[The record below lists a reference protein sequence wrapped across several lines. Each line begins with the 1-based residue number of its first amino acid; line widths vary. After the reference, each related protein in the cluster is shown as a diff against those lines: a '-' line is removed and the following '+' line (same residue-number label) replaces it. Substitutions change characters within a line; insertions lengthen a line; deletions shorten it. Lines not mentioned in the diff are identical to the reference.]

1 MSETHVPTIDE
12 FFDATTELQI
22 IRQWAR
28 ARYAAEWAVFGGVL
42 LRVAATTGPEVQ
54 LPGVIGGRASLN
66 LLCAFVAPSGGGKG
80 ISDKV
85 ARLAWPAP
93 IVERPI
99 GSGEGIAATFVPPK
113 KEGIE
118 PITKAIINVPEIDTL
133 AGIASRQ
140 GSILLAQL
148 KSAAMGEQLGQ
159 ANSSEATTR
168 IVPPHTYRL
177 CMSVGAQP
185 AHTGVLFNDTT
196 GGTPQRF
203 LWFLTTDPDM
213 PSDVTPDPEPLNARL
228 PFWRPDADGVIE
240 IVYGP
245 PEITD
250 MIIGAHIARQRGQE
264 DALDGHAML
273 TRLKVAACLA
283 ILHHRSTVSEL
294 DWQLSG
300 VVMEVSNRTRD
311 WVVAESKKVDRQRV
325 RDRAMVR
332 AAGEEFIDERRLDVV
347 KRRIVKVLSQ
357 GRTARR
363 NIQSRMGKREY
374 RELLDAALAELISGG
389 VVSSVEVERGVQYEL
404 FPEFSAE
411 PEFSTHISRS
421 ETLNQSSA
429 LNPEEGIHAD
439 KTADSAT
446 AKTPLHAVADPTPP
460 TMTARQ
466 WIDAYVSRI
475 LDSGVDTV
483 ESAKVYEAGQVA
495 GYRIDNLRQAAKS
508 SDLISVAARK
518 GSVTVWNLGAG
529 GQNTVVS
536 AEEWLTGWLRSS
548 GGWVKA
554 ADVYAAGLA
563 AGYGRDTVKSASIRA
578 DVEKRGQ
585 SIATEWYV
593 APAVVERGA

>member
-1 MSETHVPTIDE
+1 MSDTHMPAIDE
-12 FFDATTELQI
+12 FFDATAELQI

-213 PSDVTPDPEPLNARL
+213 PSDVTADPDPLNARL

-245 PEITD
+245 PEITE

-283 ILHHRSTVSEL
+283 ILHHRIVVSEL

-325 RDRAMVR
+325 RDRAMIR

-389 VVSSVEVERGVQYEL
+389 VVSSVEVERGIQYEL

-421 ETLNQSSA
+421 ETLNRSSA

-439 KTADSAT
+439 ETADSAI
-446 AKTPLHAVADPTPP
+446 AKTPLHAVVDPTPP

-466 WIDAYVSRI
+466 WIDAYVSMI
-475 LDSGVDTV
+475 LDGGDTTV
-483 ESAKVYEAGQVA
+483 ESLEVYEAGQAA
-495 GYRIDNLRQAAKS
+495 GYKLDNLRQAAKS
-508 SDLISVAARK
+508 SSLISVAARK

-536 AEEWLTGWLRSS
+536 AEEWLTAWLRST

-563 AGYGRDTVKSASIRA
+563 AGYGRDTVKSASVRA
-578 DVEKRGQ
+578 EVDKRGQ
-585 SIATEWYV
+585 SIATEWSV
-593 APAVVERGA
+593 TPDVVERGA

>member
-1 MSETHVPTIDE
+1 MNSDE
-12 FFDATTELQI
+12 FFNATPELQI

-93 IVERPI
+93 IIERPI

-213 PSDVTPDPEPLNARL
+213 PADVTPDPEPLNARL
-228 PFWRPDADGVIE
+228 PFWRPEADGVIE

-245 PEITD
+245 PEITE

-283 ILHHRSTVSEL
+283 ILHHRGVVSEL

-311 WVVAESKKVDRQRV
+311 WVVAESKKVDRQKV

-374 RELLDAALAELISGG
+374 RELLDAALAELISSG
-389 VVSSVEVERGVQYEL
+389 VVSSVEVERGIQYEL

-429 LNPEEGIHAD
+429 LNSEESIHAD
-439 KTADSAT
+439 ETADSAT
-446 AKTPLHAVADPTPP
+446 AKTPLHAVADSTPA

-466 WIDAYVSRI
+466 WIDAYVSKI

-495 GYRIDNLRQAAKS
+495 GYKIDNLRQAAKS
-508 SDLISVAARK
+508 SELISVAARK

-529 GQNTVVS
+529 GENTVVS
-536 AEEWLTGWLRSS
+536 AEEWLTGWLRST

-563 AGYGRDTVKSASIRA
+563 AGYGRDTVKSASVRA
-578 DVEKRGQ
+578 EVDKRGQ
-585 SIATEWYV
+585 SIATEWSV
-593 APAVVERGA
+593 ASAAVERGA